1 MFATIF
7 GFLSNGLA
15 VLNKLLP
22 SWEWKGGRAAAER
35 DQMKEAADDRA
46 KIDAVPA
53 PSERDVVER
62 LRKQGF

>member
-22 SWEWKGGRAAAER
+22 SWEW
-35 DQMKEAADDRA
+35 EAADDRA